1 MNENAMKWIEA
12 LRSGEYSQTE
22 RTLSDKDGF
31 CCLGV
36 ACKVYEN
43 ETGNKLF
50 VNEFGNFIEETLIR
64 DYKCVREWLGLSSH
78 DGEFHQSTGGRIYL
92 TELNDEGKS
101 FNEIA
106 DLIESEPL
114 GLFK

>member
-12 LRSGEYSQTE
+12 LRSGEYSQTQG
-22 RTLSDKDGF
+22 TLSDKDGF

-36 ACKVYEN
+36 ACKVYES
-43 ETGNKLF
+43 ETGNKLP
-50 VNEFGNFIEETLIR
+50 VNEFGTFIQDTLIK
-64 DYKCVREWLGLSSH
+64 DYKCVREWIGLSSG
-78 DGEFHQSTGGRIYL
+78 DGEFQETGGGCSL
-92 TELNDEGKS
+92 TELNDTGKL
-101 FNEIA
+101 FHEIA